1 MAIALTTQPVTANA
15 ALTETDVKS
24 VLTAL
29 SEVVTLPSGEDVANI
44 VALNVTIQPNGSG
57 VLNVRFSK

>member
-15 ALTETDVKS
+15 ALTVEDVQA

-29 SEVVTLPSGEDVANI
+29 SSVVTLPAGETPDKV
-44 VALNVTIQPNGSG
+44 VALNITVQPTGAG
-57 VLNVRFSK
+57 VLNVRFK